1 MIEREETFAQL
12 LGGRGAALDATVPS
26 IAFVAGWLLTNHSV
40 GWAALIA
47 VAAAVV
53 VGAIRLARGDKI
65 RAVLIGAFVVS
76 VAALVAMYTGRAI
89 DFFLVQLLS
98 NAASG
103 LAFVVSWAIRW
114 PLLGVI
120 IGALLGQRTR
130 WRQDP
135 DLLRAYGRATL
146 VYAIQYGIRVIVF
159 GYLWWQGDV
168 LASGIARV
176 ALSWPLYVLMLAPTW
191 WVFRATLPADHPGL
205 RHPRR
210 RLGADTDPG

>member
-1 MIEREETFAQL
+1 ML
-12 LGGRGAALDATVPS
+12 V
-26 IAFVAGWLLTNHSV
+26 
-40 GWAALIA
+40 
-47 VAAAVV
+47 
-53 VGAIRLARGDKI
+53 
-65 RAVLIGAFVVS
+65 GAFVVS
-76 VAALVAMYTGRAI
+76 VAALVALYTGQAI

-103 LAFVVSWAIRW
+103 LAFVVSWAVRW

-146 VYAIQYGIRVIVF
+146 VYSIQYGIRVIVF
-159 GYLWWQGDV
+159 GFLWWQGDV
-168 LASGIARV
+168 VASGIARV
-176 ALSWPLYVLMLAPTW
+176 GLSWPLYVLMLAPTW
-191 WVFRATLPADHPGL
+191 WVFRASLPADHPGL

-210 RLGADTDPG
+210 RIGSDTDPG